1 MSEEKLRNC
10 PFCGGKAEVV
20 TDEYRECYVNEI
32 IGNIM
37 SPAASKAWTFCTV
50 CGAMGP
56 VIRDNDYNGYKNVE
70 REERLKKE
78 AVKAWNR
85 RYKGD
90 KE

>member
-10 PFCGGKAEVV
+10 PFCGGEAEG
-20 TDEYRECYVNEI
+20 TRDEYRQEYINPLFGSVTV
-32 IGNIM
+32 
-37 SPAASKAWTFCTV
+37 PAASKAWAYCTE
-50 CGAMGP
+50 CGARGR
-56 VIRDNDYNGYKNVE
+56 VVRDKDYDGYKNSK

-78 AVKAWNR
+78 AVEAWNR